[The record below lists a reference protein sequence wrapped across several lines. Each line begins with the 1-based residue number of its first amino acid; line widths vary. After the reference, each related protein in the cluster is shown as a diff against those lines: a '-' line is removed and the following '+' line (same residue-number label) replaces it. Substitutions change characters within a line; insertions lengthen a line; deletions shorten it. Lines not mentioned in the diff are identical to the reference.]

1 GEDNIDSE
9 GSNTPPAK
17 GIVLESTLNQSSESL
32 ESQYHD
38 SQTGEADGR
47 VLTAAATIEQ
57 QQQAELAASQ
67 AYLNNKAAKSILAK
81 NRERRDAHAQRRTDK
96 ANTSEAEANSTVPEQ
111 PRPTTS
117 GAGTF
122 TIPREPVE
130 DDSMSFEDIFGG
142 LIKATADGRVTA
154 LPGMEEIWDAI
165 QREIQMMRLLK
176 EGETTEENPASKVA
190 QQTVAKET
198 KVDEPATKAD
208 ITVLTDQMRE
218 MKLFMHKT
226 TAPPPFR
233 RQEPVSVSSAGPTS
247 AAPAPVSQTGYPPE
261 PSPYPQGFPGGPTAP
276 ALYAPRPWR
285 PITCEYCL
293 VGGHFRSQCSDFT
306 EALDKRWVRIYN
318 RELYWP
324 NGEKLV
330 ADNPKETVM
339 RRLVEMGIIPA
350 PTPKEAEVST
360 HVSRVEGSEWR
371 PPIISAEVRTEPEGL
386 STKESNNPKKKGRIF
401 VGNNKVNEFIDKF
414 GCNKITYEPAQEFI
428 LDNPEDCSP
437 VDSTAENYSSEH
449 MSLTPCTLASLDNVE
464 TAISQ
469 TTEEKTYF
477 LKEPI
482 KSNSPHIL
490 ERICKRISQIASFNS
505 PDTTGMNSHAFK
517 TSEINWNHLK
527 IPWSSFAA
535 GIVLLASLFLNC
547 LSRIG
552 IDCLR
557 RRKILG
563 EGAKASKMHWKT
575 WSTAWTEWRGG
586 TISVDLLRKVTRLG
600 FQMDS
605 IQWFDGRR
613 WCRTM
618 RNLIHIAKKKKDCL
632 ETLNIKSGGKK
643 DGPHRFK
650 ARGPNINAKQHE
662 KHLGKDRHQL
672 LVNLP
677 AVHPTQKRTRNLSA
691 YLNERTWS
699 FSIVRQMH
707 SNSKLFIAALFFVL
721 VIHFFLPVQSVTY
734 ERTCLNLTNLFSS
747 YYSERGRRH
756 HRAMT
761 DASPSLPVILF
772 QLVEPFAS
780 IDGHQARNGF
790 ATELAKK
797 GLGADNTVA
806 LTLRELVAISPL
818 MAGKLIEAL
827 KESAGVDFQGK
838 SKPGEAKASK
848 ARVTAD

>member
-1 GEDNIDSE
+1 MSGTSGYYVPGGELPFSTRRGEDNIDSE

-142 LIKATADGRVTA
+142 APPPMGPTPPSAPQKAEKGPMQGGRIRPKDHPHVKLDPSDLQRFLERYEKAAVMEGVDGRGKAIQIGNFVENRGDLIDIEEMDGYKAETWTQLKKEMLAKWGEGGKHYQESDLLTLALEWLGKGGVTTLDDYREYSSAFDRALRYLNKNDIVIGVPGAVKRTFLRAFTEGDRVKIHPQLFDRGLIKATADGRVTA
-154 LPGMEEIWDAI
+154 LPGIEEIWDAI

-371 PPIISAEVRTEPEGL
+371 PPIISAEVRTVRVAEAVGFGKRFTQMEVDVVYHHTCSTL
-386 STKESNNPKKKGRIF
+386 SNTPLSPMSTLCHITNPLLLPKGI
-401 VGNNKVNEFIDKF
+401 
-414 GCNKITYEPAQEFI
+414 
-428 LDNPEDCSP
+428 
-437 VDSTAENYSSEH
+437 
-449 MSLTPCTLASLDNVE
+449 
-464 TAISQ
+464 
-469 TTEEKTYF
+469 
-477 LKEPI
+477 
-482 KSNSPHIL
+482 
-490 ERICKRISQIASFNS
+490 
-505 PDTTGMNSHAFK
+505 
-517 TSEINWNHLK
+517 
-527 IPWSSFAA
+527 
-535 GIVLLASLFLNC
+535 
-547 LSRIG
+547 
-552 IDCLR
+552 
-557 RRKILG
+557 
-563 EGAKASKMHWKT
+563 
-575 WSTAWTEWRGG
+575 
-586 TISVDLLRKVTRLG
+586 
-600 FQMDS
+600 
-605 IQWFDGRR
+605 
-613 WCRTM
+613 
-618 RNLIHIAKKKKDCL
+618 
-632 ETLNIKSGGKK
+632 
-643 DGPHRFK
+643 
-650 ARGPNINAKQHE
+650 RGP
-662 KHLGKDRHQL
+662 
-672 LVNLP
+672 V
-677 AVHPTQKRTRNLSA
+677 LS
-691 YLNERTWS
+691 L
-699 FSIVRQMH
+699 
-707 SNSKLFIAALFFVL
+707 
-721 VIHFFLPVQSVTY
+721 
-734 ERTCLNLTNLFSS
+734 
-747 YYSERGRRH
+747 
-756 HRAMT
+756 
-761 DASPSLPVILF
+761 
-772 QLVEPFAS
+772 
-780 IDGHQARNGF
+780 
-790 ATELAKK
+790 
-797 GLGADNTVA
+797 
-806 LTLRELVAISPL
+806 
-818 MAGKLIEAL
+818 
-827 KESAGVDFQGK
+827 
-838 SKPGEAKASK
+838 
-848 ARVTAD
+848 